1 MPTNKNA
8 LARIA
13 FLDAL
18 LADRH
23 HYYSLDDLTEKCN
36 ERLEA
41 IGVPTV
47 TRRCI
52 EKDIDFIEGASFDGN
67 IDKETV
73 NGKYCLRYADPS
85 FPIFTKKLSDDE
97 KNLLQETL
105 ATLGQFDGL
114 KNFEWLDDF
123 KKRLEIEDRR
133 KIICFSN
140 NPYLKNSSI
149 LGKAFDFISNRV
161 AVRLSYQTFSQ
172 NKPKSLDF
180 FPYLLKQYNDRWYLI
195 GAAAED
201 GKILTFALDRIIE
214 IQPSDIQHFE
224 DAPEDLEERFDDI
237 IGVTLYDDCPL
248 LTITFWVSDESKN
261 YVITKPLHGSQKTIS
276 GDKETNLRGHY
287 PQLAG
292 GMFFSIQCKHN
303 YELISVLMSFGN
315 NLLVLSPE
323 EIRCEIVERINNM
336 AKMYSF
342 LPRI

>member
-36 ERLEA
+36 ERLEE

-52 EKDIDFIEGASFDGN
+52 EKDIDFIEGASFGGN
-67 IDKETV
+67 IDKQTV

-85 FPIFTKKLSDDE
+85 FSIFTKKLSDDE

-140 NPYLKNSSI
+140 NPYLKNSNI
-149 LGKAFDFISNRV
+149 LGQAFDFISNRV

-201 GKILTFALDRIIE
+201 GKILTFALDRITE
-214 IQPSDIQHFE
+214 IQPSDIQDLE

-261 YVITKPLHGSQKTIS
+261 YVLTKPLHGSQKTIS

-292 GMFFSIQCKHN
+292 GMFFSIQCKRN

-323 EIRCEIVERINNM
+323 EIRCEIVERIRRM
-336 AKMYSF
+336 MDGYDKMSH
-342 LPRI
+342 L

>member
-8 LARIA
+8 LTRIA
-13 FLDAL
+13 ILDEL
-18 LADRH
+18 LSDRH
-23 HYYSLDDLTEKCN
+23 HYYNLDDLTEKCK
-36 ERLEA
+36 ERLEKS
-41 IGVPTV
+41 VC
-47 TRRCI
+47 RRLI
-52 EKDIDFIEGASFDGN
+52 EKDLTFIEGSSFGAD
-67 IDKETV
+67 IERFSAV
-73 NGKYCLRYADPS
+73 GKRCLRYKDPS
-85 FPIFTKKLSDDE
+85 FSIFTKKLSDDE
-97 KNLLQETL
+97 KNLLQECL

-140 NPYLKNSSI
+140 NPYLKNSNI

-201 GKILTFALDRIIE
+201 GKILTFALDRITK
-214 IQPSDIQHFE
+214 IQPSDIQDFE
-224 DAPEDLEERFDDI
+224 DAPDDLEERFDDI

-276 GDKETNLRGHY
+276 GDKETNLRGQY
-287 PQLAG
+287 PQLSG
-292 GMFFSIQCKHN
+292 GMFFSIQCKRN

-323 EIRCEIVERINNM
+323 EIRCEIVERINDM